1 MNWKALAYA
10 ILIPTSIITFLYI
23 FIVVQGILASILGYS
38 LIVLLI
44 IGVILALY
52 WAIDDEMRNKP

>member
-10 ILIPTSIITFLYI
+10 ILIPISIITFLYI
-23 FIVVQGILASILGYS
+23 FIVVRGILASILGYS